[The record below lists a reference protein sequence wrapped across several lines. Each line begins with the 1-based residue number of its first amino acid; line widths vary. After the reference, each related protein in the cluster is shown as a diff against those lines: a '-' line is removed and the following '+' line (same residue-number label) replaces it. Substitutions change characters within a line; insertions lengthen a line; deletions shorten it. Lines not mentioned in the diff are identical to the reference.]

1 MTIRKRV
8 PSGLVAF
15 ALLAATVVVRT
26 QDVTFS
32 SRVDA
37 VRADVLVTEN
47 GRPVRGLTSSDF
59 EIKDN
64 GVEQQI
70 DLVSFDQIP
79 LNVVLA
85 FDMSDSVAGD
95 RLDRL
100 RVAGD
105 AVLAGL
111 KPHDQSALV
120 TFSHAVRLGAALT
133 TDVSRVRVALARADG
148 AGSTSLID
156 GTYAG
161 IQIGESDAG
170 RALLIVFSD
179 GLDTSSWLA
188 ADKVLDAAK
197 RSDVVAYVV
206 AVRSPA
212 KPEFLRD
219 LTSFTGGRLFE
230 VEKTEKLDAI
240 FVGILEEFR
249 QRYLVSY
256 TPRGVAR
263 EGWHKLDVRV
273 KRGGTV
279 KARPGYQS

>member
-1 MTIRKRV
+1 MRRGRTLAA
-8 PSGLVAF
+8 LVGS
-15 ALLAATVVVRT
+15 ALLAAGAVARS

-32 SRVDA
+32 SKIEVVRV
-37 VRADVLVTEN
+37 DVLVTDK
-47 GRPVRGLTSSDF
+47 GQPVHGLGPSDF
-59 EIKDN
+59 ELKDN
-64 GVEQQI
+64 GVDQQI

-79 LNVVLA
+79 LNVILA
-85 FDMSDSVAGD
+85 FDMSDSVAGE

-100 RVAGD
+100 RTAGD
-105 AVLAGL
+105 AILAGL
-111 KPHDQSALV
+111 SARDQSALV
-120 TFSHAVRLGAALT
+120 TFSQAVRLGAPLT
-133 TDVSRVRVALARADG
+133 TDASRVRLALSRANG

-179 GLDTSSWLA
+179 GLDTSSWLG

-197 RSDVVAYVV
+197 RSDVVSYAV

-240 FVGILEEFR
+240 FVGILQEFR

-256 TPRGVAR
+256 TPHGVAR

-273 KRGGTV
+273 KRGATV

>member
-1 MTIRKRV
+1 MMCTRLRAV
-8 PSGLVAF
+8 FVGSALLVAG
-15 ALLAATVVVRT
+15 AVVRT

-32 SRVDA
+32 SKVEVVRV
-37 VRADVLVTEN
+37 DVLVTDK
-47 GRPVRGLTSSDF
+47 GQPVHGLGPSDF

-64 GVEQQI
+64 GVDQQI
-70 DLVSFDQIP
+70 GLVSFDQIP
-79 LNVVLA
+79 LNVILA
-85 FDMSDSVAGD
+85 FDMSDSIAGE
-95 RLDRL
+95 RLQRL
-100 RVAGD
+100 RTAGD
-105 AVLAGL
+105 AILGGL
-111 KPHDQSALV
+111 SARDQSALV
-120 TFSHAVRLGAALT
+120 TFSHAVRLGAPLT
-133 TDVSRVRVALARADG
+133 TDVSRVRMALSRATG
-148 AGSTSLID
+148 TGSTSLID
-156 GTYAG
+156 GAYAG

-170 RALLIVFSD
+170 RALMIVFSD
-179 GLDTSSWLA
+179 GLDTSSWLG

-197 RSDVVAYVV
+197 RSDVVAYAV

-240 FVGILEEFR
+240 FVSILEEFR

-273 KRGGTV
+273 KRGGTI

>member
-1 MTIRKRV
+1 
-8 PSGLVAF
+8 
-15 ALLAATVVVRT
+15 
-26 QDVTFS
+26 
-32 SRVDA
+32 
-37 VRADVLVTEN
+37 VTEN
-47 GRPVRGLTSSDF
+47 GRPVRGLSAQDF
-59 EIKDN
+59 DIRDN

-100 RVAGD
+100 RAAGN
-105 AVLAGL
+105 AVLDGL
-111 KPHDQSALV
+111 AARDRSALV
-120 TFSHAVRLGAALT
+120 TFSHTVRLASPLTNDATRVRTALT
-133 TDVSRVRVALARADG
+133 FANG
-148 AGSTSLID
+148 AGRTSLID
-156 GTYAG
+156 GTYAA

-179 GLDTSSWLA
+179 GLDTASWLA
-188 ADKVLDAAK
+188 ANTVIDAAK
-197 RSDVVAYVV
+197 RSDVVAYGV
-206 AVRSPA
+206 ALRSPA
-212 KPEFLRD
+212 KPEFLRE
-219 LTSFTGGRLFE
+219 LTSVSGGRLFE
-230 VEKTEKLDAI
+230 VEKTQNLETI

-256 TPRGVAR
+256 TPRGVDR
-263 EGWHKLDVRV
+263 GGWHKVDVRV

>member
-1 MTIRKRV
+1 MTASRLMLA
-8 PSGLVAF
+8 GVA
-15 ALLAATVVVRT
+15 ALLAVRTVVVRT

-32 SRVDA
+32 SRIEA
-37 VRADVLVTEN
+37 VRVDVLVTSN
-47 GRPVRGLTSSDF
+47 GQPVRGLGPADF
-59 EIKDN
+59 EIRDN
-64 GVEQQI
+64 GILQQI
-70 DLVSFDQIP
+70 DLVSFEQIP

-85 FDMSDSVAGD
+85 LDMSDSVAGD
-95 RLDRL
+95 RLERL
-100 RVAGD
+100 RSAGT
-105 AVLAGL
+105 AILGGL
-111 KPHDQSALV
+111 KKEDQSALV
-120 TFSHAVRLGAALT
+120 TFSHAVERRAKLAGDIAG
-133 TDVSRVRVALARADG
+133 VRDALARAQG
-148 AGSTSLID
+148 EGETALID

-179 GLDTSSWLA
+179 GLDTASWLPA
-188 ADKVLDAAK
+188 EKVLDAAK
-197 RSDVVAYVV
+197 RSDVVAYAV

-230 VEKTEKLDAI
+230 VEKTDKLDAL

-256 TPRGVAR
+256 TPRGVPK

>member
-1 MTIRKRV
+1 MMRQRLRAA
-8 PSGLVAF
+8 LVGA
-15 ALLAATVVVRT
+15 ALLAAGAAVRT

-32 SRVDA
+32 SKVEVVRV
-37 VRADVLVTEN
+37 DVLVTDK
-47 GRPVRGLTSSDF
+47 GQPVHGLGPSDF

-64 GVEQQI
+64 GVDQQI

-79 LNVVLA
+79 LNVIFA
-85 FDMSDSVAGD
+85 FDMSDSVAGE

-100 RVAGD
+100 RSAGD
-105 AVLAGL
+105 AILAGL
-111 KPHDQSALV
+111 SAHDQSALV
-120 TFSHAVRLGAALT
+120 TFSQAVRLGAPLT
-133 TDVSRVRVALARADG
+133 TDASRVRMALSRAGG

-179 GLDTSSWLA
+179 GLDTSSWLG

-197 RSDVVAYVV
+197 RSDVVAYAV

-240 FVGILEEFR
+240 FVGILQEFR

>member
-1 MTIRKRV
+1 VTRA
-8 PSGLVAF
+8 G
-15 ALLAATVVVRT
+15 ALLVTSIVVAAAAVVRT

-32 SRVDA
+32 SKVEA
-37 VRADVLVTEN
+37 VRVDVLVTDN
-47 GRPVRGLTSSDF
+47 GVPVRGLGPADF
-59 EIKDN
+59 DIRDN
-64 GVEQQI
+64 GVAQQI
-70 DLVSFDQIP
+70 DLVSFEQIP

-85 FDMSDSVAGD
+85 LDMSDSVAGD
-95 RLDRL
+95 RLERL
-100 RVAGD
+100 RTAGG
-105 AVLAGL
+105 AILSGL
-111 KPHDQSALV
+111 QKADQSALV
-120 TFSHAVRLGAALT
+120 TFSHAVRLGAKLSG
-133 TDVSRVRVALARADG
+133 DVAQVRAALARANG
-148 AGSTSLID
+148 EGSTSLID

-179 GLDTSSWLA
+179 GLDTASWLPA
-188 ADKVLDAAK
+188 EKVLDAAK
-197 RSDVVAYVV
+197 RSDVVAYAV

-230 VEKTEKLDAI
+230 VEKTDKLDAL
-240 FVGILEEFR
+240 FVGILQEFR

-263 EGWHKLDVRV
+263 QGWHKLDVRV

>member
-1 MTIRKRV
+1 MKTRV
-8 PSGLVAF
+8 VVA
-15 ALLAATVVVRT
+15 ALLLAGGAGVVVRS
-26 QDVTFS
+26 QPPTFS

-37 VRADVLVTEN
+37 VRVDVLVTD
-47 GRPVRGLTSSDF
+47 GRSPVRGLGPADF
-59 EIKDN
+59 EIRDN
-64 GVEQQI
+64 GVLQQV

-79 LNVVLA
+79 LNVVLSL
-85 FDMSDSVAGD
+85 DMSASVAGD

-100 RVAGD
+100 RSAGAAILGD
-105 AVLAGL
+105 L
-111 KPHDQSALV
+111 KPGDQAALV
-120 TFSHAVRLGAALT
+120 TFSHVVRLAAAMT
-133 TDVSRVRVALARADG
+133 TDIASVRTALIRASGDG
-148 AGSTSLID
+148 ATSLTD
-156 GTYAG
+156 GVYTGIVAG
-161 IQIGESDAG
+161 QADAG
-170 RALLIVFSD
+170 RELLIVFSD
-179 GLDTSSWLA
+179 GLDTSSWLPA
-188 ADKVLDAAK
+188 NRVLDVAK
-197 RSDVVAYVV
+197 RSDAVAYAV

-230 VEKTEKLDAI
+230 VEKTDNLDAV

-256 TPRGVAR
+256 TPRGVVR

>member
-1 MTIRKRV
+1 MTRSRIAA
-8 PSGLVAF
+8 GLVGA
-15 ALLAATVVVRT
+15 ALAAASAVVRT

-32 SRVDA
+32 SKVEVVRV
-37 VRADVLVTEN
+37 DVLVTDR
-47 GRPVRGLTSSDF
+47 GQPVHGLGPSDF

-64 GVEQQI
+64 GVDQQI

-79 LNVVLA
+79 LNVIFA

-100 RVAGD
+100 RTAGD
-105 AVLAGL
+105 AILNGL
-111 KPHDQSALV
+111 SARDQSALV
-120 TFSHAVRLGAALT
+120 TFSHAVRLGAPLT
-133 TDVSRVRVALARADG
+133 TDVALVRQALTRATG
-148 AGSTSLID
+148 SGSTSLID
-156 GTYAG
+156 GAYAG

-179 GLDTSSWLA
+179 GLDTSSWLG

-197 RSDVVAYVV
+197 RSDVVAYAV
-206 AVRSPA
+206 AVRSLA

-219 LTSFTGGRLFE
+219 LTSLTGGRLFE

-273 KRGGTV
+273 KRGSTV